1 MQEIRITERKFLKM
15 IQDLIDE
22 ELEAA
27 QTMEAEIPEELKKNP
42 FGQLTDLSKIGY
54 IVNHRSH
61 QDSVGKAQIIL
72 EQYKVYKEKGYG
84 MIYILTDNGPG
95 FRLKFQ
101 VERREGY
108 LKEMKKKINHTF
120 G

>member
-27 QTMEAEIPEELKKNP
+27 QTMEAEIPE
-42 FGQLTDLSKIGY
+42 
-54 IVNHRSH
+54 
-61 QDSVGKAQIIL
+61 DSVGKAQIIL